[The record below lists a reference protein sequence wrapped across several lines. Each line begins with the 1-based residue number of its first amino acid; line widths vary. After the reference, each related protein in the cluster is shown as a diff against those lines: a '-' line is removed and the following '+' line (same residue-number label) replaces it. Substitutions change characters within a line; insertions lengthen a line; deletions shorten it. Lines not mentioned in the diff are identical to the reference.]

1 MGQFQTRLREAE
13 VVLRILG
20 FRNGPERRKRVGIA
34 AYWEQWEHVLL
45 VAGSPL
51 HVNFYVC
58 TGLGVYRSRV
68 PLGMYCSV
76 FS

>member
-34 AYWEQWEHVLL
+34 YWEQWEHVLL

-58 TGLGVYRSRV
+58 TGLGYIEVES
-68 PLGMYCSV
+68 PLGIYCSV